1 MIRLQPG
8 LNYNNKD
15 KKFILLGNVFKCIES
30 KKTKDRLNRTGFK
43 LGSKAV
49 KYMKIFFTSLFFNY
63 EVSRVIDELNNK
75 EELRNF
81 AKIYDVP
88 TEQQVS
94 EYFSRF
100 EPSNFFK
107 FINSSLITYFKPHVS
122 EIDEYIVDAT
132 PVECDINVI
141 KQFITEGHLKNL
153 GLKWGY
159 STTKKHFIGFKVT
172 VVLEKT
178 KLVPVA
184 IFIHS
189 GAPNDAKIFEG
200 ILKEL
205 KRRKL
210 IKKGDII
217 YFDRGY
223 FSLKNYLI
231 AINMYRIVP
240 IIFPKSNFD
249 INKIKESISLP
260 LDAYKDMRTFEETKK
275 EITDLVNQTV
285 EILTNWKDLKPER
298 GIIEDFFKAAKK
310 AFGLGK
316 FHSYTEKSMVKNIL
330 LSLLLTTIVVQC
342 GFNTKTQLQRLSEGY
357 VDFEPP
363 KVNKNKKKEN
373 SEEVEEKT
381 DDKQD
386 REPQQKLLTGIKDE
400 ITNLFNYSSRKS
412 SKSKKNTD
420 DGSKNSKSMVKISKS
435 TLLYDFTIDV
445 PYLPISRFL
454 C

>member
-1 MIRLQPG
+1 MQPG
-8 LNYNNKD
+8 LNYSDKD
-15 KKFILLGNVFKCIES
+15 KKFTLLGKVFKCIES
-30 KKTKDRLNRTGFK
+30 KETKDRLNRAGFK
-43 LGSKAV
+43 SRAMGV
-49 KYMKIFFTSLFFNY
+49 KCIKIFFTSLFFNY

-81 AKIYDVP
+81 ARIYDVP

-100 EPSNFFK
+100 EPSNFFE
-107 FINSSLITYFKPHVS
+107 FINSSLRTYFKPHVG

-141 KQFITEGHLKNL
+141 KQFITEEHLKNL

-159 STTKKHFIGFKVT
+159 STTKKHFIGFKVS

-189 GAPNDAKIFEG
+189 GAPNDAKIFEE

-205 KRRKL
+205 ERRGL

-223 FSLKNYLI
+223 FSLYNYLI

-298 GIIEDFFKAAKK
+298 GIIEDFFKAAKG

-363 KVNKNKKKEN
+363 KVNKKKKDED
-373 SEEVEEKT
+373 SEDVDEKI

-386 REPQQKLLTGIKDE
+386 REPQQKLLAGIKEE

-412 SKSKKNTD
+412 SKSKKDTSND
-420 DGSKNSKSMVKISKS
+420 SKNSKPMMKISKS
-435 TLLYDFTIDV
+435 TFLYNLTIDV
-445 PYLPISRFL
+445 PYLSISRFF